1 MYGWD
6 AIMLPPIVR
15 HLIRQLAVPSQ
26 LVKEEFRVKLPSL
39 SVLVDLLDVQGS
51 LGAVRVRDLEVDG
64 VDRTFTIVIR
74 DRQLLGPRRRY
85 CRTKVVYRGA

>member
-26 LVKEEFRVKLPSL
+26 LVKEEFGVKLPAM
-39 SVLVDLLDVQGS
+39 SVLDDKDRWGLSGS
-51 LGAVRVRDLEVDG
+51 QILKWMVWTVRSRLWFEIG
-64 VDRTFTIVIR
+64 SS
-74 DRQLLGPRRRY
+74 
-85 CRTKVVYRGA
+85 